1 MLIYLIYGWVG
12 GWLIIRINQRDDLI
26 FAYDYFLIKNMR
38 KYDGPFL
45 AFLFSPL
52 QRLTKW
58 ASTYNYSSHFINS
71 YIKFDLMISFLNIF
85 LPYFLTNVVWIKN
98 ILKRKIRI
106 KTKSNLRGK
115 KTKSTLQ
122 NVYVTW
128 MIYSNNTLRYSFQ
141 SCKSVIWKHTEFES
155 NKC

>member
-45 AFLFSPL
+45 AFLFSHL

-71 YIKFDLMISFLNIF
+71 YIKFDLMIFFLNIF
-85 LPYFLTNVVWIKN
+85 LPYFLTNVVWIKI

-115 KTKSTLQ
+115 KNKE
-122 NVYVTW
+122 
-128 MIYSNNTLRYSFQ
+128 YSSKRICYMNDIL
-141 SCKSVIWKHTEFES
+141 
-155 NKC
+155 